1 MTITFLSDL
10 RDMTYKHY
18 LQQPKSLLE
27 WRLNLIIAKNPQL
40 IEVFDI
46 GIGIAS
52 YFHTLI
58 RKYSNFLTMSMEKIK
73 ILFKSFQVILS
84 K

>member
-1 MTITFLSDL
+1 MNITFLSDL

-18 LQQPKSLLE
+18 LQQPKSMLE
-27 WRLNLIIAKNPQL
+27 WRLNLILAKNPQP

-52 YFHTLI
+52 YFNPLI
-58 RKYSNFLTMSMEKIK
+58 RKYSNFYNDDDGEN
-73 ILFKSFQVILS
+73 
-84 K
+84 